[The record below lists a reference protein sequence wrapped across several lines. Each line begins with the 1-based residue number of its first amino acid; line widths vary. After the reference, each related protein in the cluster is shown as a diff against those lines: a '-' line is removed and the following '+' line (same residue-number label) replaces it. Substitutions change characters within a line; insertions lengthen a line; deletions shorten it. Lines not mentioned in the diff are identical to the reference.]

1 MSLTITEEDR
11 PQRELIEAGNHR
23 AVLYSQVDMG
33 HLPNQFDDKQ
43 KEQHKVRLT
52 FELADI
58 TREFDGVQKPVVIS
72 TEKTLS
78 LNEKSSL
85 RAMLEGW
92 RGQAFTSAEL
102 KKFSLKNLLGKP
114 ALVNVVHKTSAAGR
128 TYATI
133 ASVSK
138 LPKGMKAP
146 KQFNDSVYYEIEEGE
161 GGVFSALPQWLQ
173 DKIRQSREFRTGKV
187 KTSTPVAAAAAN
199 DEADDNGVPF

>member
-23 AVLYSQVDMG
+23 AILYSQVDMG
-33 HLPNQFDDKQ
+33 HQPNQFDDKQ
-43 KEQHKVRLT
+43 KEQQKGRFT
-52 FELADI
+52 FELTDI
-58 TREFDGVQKPVVIS
+58 TREFDGVEKPVVIS

-92 RGQAFTSAEL
+92 RGQAFTSAEI
-102 KKFSLKNLLGKP
+102 KKFSLKNLLGKA

-133 ASVSK
+133 GAVSK

-161 GGVFSALPQWLQ
+161 GGAFSTLPQWLQ

-187 KTSTPVAAAAAN
+187 KTPAPVAVAN
-199 DEADDNGVPF
+199 DESDETDSVPF